1 MLNFFNIKWLSL
13 FRRPL
18 ILAYGDTTALL
29 PSEAIYILA
38 PSDYWVMRVELFVK
52 TPKEAVQYG
61 PGLFELSESHR
72 YEAQKVGDNSYII
85 LAYDP
90 EQLSKKL
97 NALPNL
103 SQVEKITFAQWVF
116 AQELTPISL
125 NNSKFLTTVE
135 GIVIEIDT
143 AYVRGG
149 VSVTLAQA
157 LEHPKFFLKTLL
169 RKELVPSAFT
179 SKTLKTTLIIL
190 IILLGNLSA
199 TALFDHQE
207 SSRLQKEMQETLK
220 LSKLPET
227 SIQREAILAQLKT
240 KETKQL
246 YFRHQYKKISDIPID
261 VTKST
266 ALPLPPILASSSEG
280 GIVLIPGS
288 MPNEANRL
296 LIENSSNAAPLMR
309 STLLQEIRYEG
320 SSIMLIY
327 DVRDSNAKETLKKE
341 IIKRFKK
348 VHINERDAQLEVRL
362 P

>member
-1 MLNFFNIKWLSL
+1 
-13 FRRPL
+13 
-18 ILAYGDTTALL
+18 
-29 PSEAIYILA
+29 
-38 PSDYWVMRVELFVK
+38 
-52 TPKEAVQYG
+52 
-61 PGLFELSESHR
+61 
-72 YEAQKVGDNSYII
+72 
-85 LAYDP
+85 
-90 EQLSKKL
+90 
-97 NALPNL
+97 
-103 SQVEKITFAQWVF
+103 
-116 AQELTPISL
+116 
-125 NNSKFLTTVE
+125 
-135 GIVIEIDT
+135 EIDT